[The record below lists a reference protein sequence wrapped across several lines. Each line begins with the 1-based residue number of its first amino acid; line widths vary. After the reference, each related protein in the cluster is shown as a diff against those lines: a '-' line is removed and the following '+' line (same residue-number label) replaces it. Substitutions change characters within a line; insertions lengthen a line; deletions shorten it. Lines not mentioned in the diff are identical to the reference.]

1 MRSIDKEKKSKQS
14 SAVKENDASKKLH
27 VKMEHCFG
35 IGELEHT
42 FDFTKGNVVTV
53 YAHNGVGKSSFC
65 KAMELYAEKRTEEI
79 VDELYGER
87 QQKALDLLLVSG
99 LANCHGS
106 QPEYTERFSTIKI
119 TDESGDVEPKCIK
132 VFGRDFDRTFTAD
145 EMRKALWKKATL
157 VSCNGISDE
166 ARVIRFETKKFQQ
179 RFGMPVWF
187 YIHEERTEDGAK
199 CKLLCIVETAKGE
212 WESLFSFEEFQEVAS
227 SGERRAVNF
236 LYFLMQLNACAS
248 EQLEGVSNASLDM
261 LRGYVILDDIA
272 DMFDSRNRMA
282 MVEFLRSLTVRV
294 PNVRWIFF
302 SHNYDVYRY
311 LSNRLYVAGSNRF
324 IATKRMEGSK
334 NIVTLSRDYYA
345 GGGDP
350 FRNWAKNINNKEK
363 FLALIPFVRQLIL
376 FTRDEGRS
384 TSDSKVN
391 HAKNKEILT
400 HLLHYFPQDKDE
412 KGTEAITVEEIVG
425 IFKNYIDFDESKID
439 FRDRTVFDL
448 LLDTCNTIVEPK
460 EEAQGNEKVL
470 RVTEIDLVH
479 KVVLAIGI
487 RLLAEKY
494 MLLKGA
500 TADGNFNRTYA
511 LWDSFVRKCRN
522 NNFQMGDA
530 VLKLS
535 CCVAFLPDFIHMN
548 SFHYEPL
555 MDLEGSEL
563 AEYYRYF
570 KELTKAENEHA

>member
-1 MRSIDKEKKSKQS
+1 MD
-14 SAVKENDASKKLH
+14 
-27 VKMEHCFG
+27 HCFG
-35 IGELEHT
+35 IGYLEHT

-65 KAMELYAEKRTEEI
+65 KAMELYAEGHVEEI
-79 VDELYGER
+79 RDELENSGKE
-87 QQKALDLLLVSG
+87 QSHDSFTELNKLALALWGTPPKVIENKHL
-99 LANCHGS
+99 
-106 QPEYTERFSTIKI
+106 RI
-119 TDESGDVEPKCIK
+119 TDADGKNIDPERIK
-132 VFGRDFDRTFTAD
+132 VFGRNFDRAFTAD
-145 EMRKALWKKATL
+145 EMRKALWNEVAF
-157 VSCNGISDE
+157 VPCNGMSNEAHVIS
-166 ARVIRFETKKFQQ
+166 FGTKVFQQ

-187 YIHEERTEDGAK
+187 RIYEERKENGAEY
-199 CKLLCIVETAKGE
+199 KLLCDVETAKNK
-212 WESLFSFEEFQEVAS
+212 WEHSFSFEEFQKVAS

-236 LYFLMQLNACAS
+236 LYFLMQLNACAID
-248 EQLEGVSNASLDM
+248 QLKGVSSASPDM
-261 LRGYVILDDIA
+261 LKGYVILDDIA

-282 MVEFLRSLTVRV
+282 MVEYLRSLTTEV

-311 LSNRLYVAGSNRF
+311 LSNRLCVADSNRF
-324 IATKRMEGSK
+324 IATKRTEGSE

-345 GGGDP
+345 GEGDP
-350 FRNWAKNINNKEK
+350 FRNWAKNIDNKKK
-363 FLALIPFVRQLIL
+363 FLALIPFMRQLVL
-376 FTRDEGRS
+376 FTRDEGWS
-384 TSDSKVN
+384 TSDSKDN

-400 HLLHYFPQDKDE
+400 HLLHYFPQGKDG

-425 IFKNYIDFDESKID
+425 IFKNYIDFDESKIN

-448 LLDTCNTIVEPK
+448 LSDTCNTIVETK

-470 RVTEIDLVH
+470 RVTEIDLVN

-494 MLLKGA
+494 MLKRGA
-500 TADGNFNRTYA
+500 TVGGNSNRTYA
-511 LWDSFVRKCRN
+511 LYDSFVKKYGN
-522 NNFQMGDA
+522 NNLQPVD
-530 VLKLS
+530 VLYKLS

-555 MDLEGSEL
+555 MDLEGTEL

-570 KELTKAENEHA
+570 KALTEAENEHA